1 MLAELYKQLESKMD
15 ASLSVLNQKLKT
27 VRTGRANVSI
37 LDGIKVAYYGT
48 DTPLNQLAGLSAP
61 EPHLITVQPYDPSA
75 LGEIERAIRAS
86 DLGLNP
92 QNDGKLIRV
101 PIPQLTAERR
111 EQLAKHVSQLA
122 EEAKTAV
129 RQLRREGNDET
140 KKLSK
145 DKKIS
150 EDEER
155 TAHTKIQELTDRFVQ
170 QIDAVTERKR
180 KEILTL

>member
-1 MLAELYKQLESKMD
+1 MLEQLYGRLESKME
-15 ASLSVLNQKLKT
+15 ASLTVLAQKLRT
-27 VRTGRANVSI
+27 VRTGRANVGI
-37 LDGIKVAYYGT
+37 LDGIKVSYYGT
-48 DTPLNQLAGLSAP
+48 DTPLNQLAGLAAP

-75 LGEIERAIRAS
+75 LSEIERAIQAG

-92 QNDGKLIRV
+92 MNDGKMIRV

-129 RQLRREGNDET
+129 RQLRREGNDEA

-155 TAHTKIQELTDRFVQ
+155 TALAKVQELTDRYVG
-170 QIDAVTERKR
+170 QIDAAAEKKR